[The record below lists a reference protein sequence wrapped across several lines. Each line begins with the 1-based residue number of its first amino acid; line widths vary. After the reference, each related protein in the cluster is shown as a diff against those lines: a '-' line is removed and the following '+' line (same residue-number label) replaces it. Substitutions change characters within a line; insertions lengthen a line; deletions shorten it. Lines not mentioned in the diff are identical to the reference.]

1 MGWNP
6 WEVQQNRCKKQSTDN
21 YELVNT
27 SKQER
32 IRCGLESIRRAFTN
46 PPDSNP
52 NQDGNSML
60 LGYLIDQYEE
70 QEFPISYPNPVD
82 AIKIRMND
90 LGNKGK
96 WLAGYLWR
104 SGHRLKSLKQA
115 TVIIIVD
122 DPVACRPLVIA
133 REPPYSA
140 TQLHKLR
147 RENLQKFITPW
158 AESAL

>member
-1 MGWNP
+1 
-6 WEVQQNRCKKQSTDN
+6 
-21 YELVNT
+21 
-27 SKQER
+27 
-32 IRCGLESIRRAFTN
+32 
-46 PPDSNP
+46 
-52 NQDGNSML
+52 ML

-90 LGNKGK
+90 LGIKVNDLLDIFGDRGT
-96 WLAGYLWR
+96 A
-104 SGHRLKSLKQA
+104 SKSLKQA

-140 TQLHKLR
+140 HT
-147 RENLQKFITPW
+147 TT
-158 AESAL
+158 